1 MDPMN
6 KPAAQSDSTQ
16 HRGPGRP
23 PKPSEA
29 TQTAEQVVQNNRL
42 LARLQQ
48 DYNEARAQY
57 APIQRRLQ
65 ILDATD
71 SGDLWKTL
79 KAKFPPYQIMPDTNF
94 ISYVKNNLLA
104 SIYSVGKSA
113 SIQPT
118 SEDDK
123 DIIVALNIAMERIWT
138 MSKVP
143 YYEFLAG
150 ERAALLNM
158 GITQV
163 GWSEETNQHYG
174 SDIQK
179 GNIVLKNIDP
189 LKFMRDPF
197 ATSLETASYCL
208 TTENYPKTFF
218 QEDPRYRDTFKQY
231 ELTHQGGSTTP
242 IQTNIN
248 KQQPTPPQRG
258 YYTLVTFWVRENGEI
273 NEYHTINAEFLL
285 YSKKGIKPNQ
295 FPFAILYCNE
305 PAGKLVGN
313 SECSKIFANNTAYNI
328 LNSLAITA
336 EYKNQ
341 RPPKFVNRQSG
352 LNIRAFSKTGDDAD
366 KTFIVN
372 READKAVSYHQF
384 PPLSMNVNNIMMGL
398 QNGIEAMSG
407 IDSHYTGRNTGSILT
422 TGGMEQMLNRVTVID
437 TPKITQY
444 ENYARTLTSL
454 ILYNFVEFG
463 GSRKYLYKDPNKFE
477 WKTVTV
483 DFTKIKSDTVFDYE
497 IDISSELP
505 RNKAHIA
512 DVANNLMEKQMQYEQ
527 EGHTVDLIT
536 EEEWLM
542 FQDLPNKEYML
553 KRMGIQRMEDQVT
566 KVSQTLFTYANL
578 VKNGMSP
585 DDAIMATAQYLEK
598 QRQGEANP
606 EPDAA
611 TDFETQAMPQQTSQ
625 AAAQAAPPA
634 AGV

>member
-1 MDPMN
+1 MDP
-6 KPAAQSDSTQ
+6 TQ
-16 HRGPGRP
+16 TEHRGPGRP
-23 PKPSEA
+23 PKSEKPA
-29 TQTAEQVVQNNRL
+29 TSPEQMADNIRL
-42 LARLQQ
+42 MERLRRYY
-48 DYNEARAQY
+48 DEARAQY
-57 APIQRRLQ
+57 APIQKRMQL
-65 ILDATD
+65 LDATD
-71 SGDLWKTL
+71 SGDLWKSI
-79 KAKFPPYQIMPDTNF
+79 KARFPAYQIMPDTNF
-94 ISYVKNNLLA
+94 VSYVKNNLLA
-104 SIYSVGKSA
+104 SIYCVGKSA

-118 SEDDK
+118 SEHDK
-123 DIIVALNIAMERIWT
+123 DIIVNLNIAMERIWT

-143 YYEFLAG
+143 YYQFLAG
-150 ERAALLNM
+150 DRAALLNM

-163 GWSEETNQHYG
+163 GWTENAAQQYG

-179 GNIVLKNIDP
+179 GNIVLRNVDP

-197 ATSLETASYCL
+197 ATSLETSAYCL

-218 QEDPRYRDTFKQY
+218 MEDTRYREAFRQY
-231 ELTHQGGSTTP
+231 LFTHQEGSTIP
-242 IQTNIN
+242 IVTNIN

-258 YYTLVTFWVRENGEI
+258 YYTLVTFWVRENGSI
-273 NEYHTINAEFLL
+273 NEYHTLNAEYLL
-285 YSKKGIKPNQ
+285 YSKQGIRPNT

-305 PAGKLVGN
+305 PAGKLIGN
-313 SECSKIFANNTAYNI
+313 SECSKIFANNVAYNI
-328 LNSLAITA
+328 MNSLAITA

-341 RPPKFVNRQSG
+341 RPPKFVNKMSG

-366 KTFIVN
+366 KTFLVN
-372 READKAVSYHQF
+372 RDADKAVYYHQF
-384 PPLSMNVNNIMMGL
+384 PPVSMNINNIMLGL

-437 TPKITQY
+437 TPKIMQY
-444 ENYARTLTSL
+444 ENYARQLTSL
-454 ILYNFVEFG
+454 ILYNFVEFA
-463 GSRKYLYKDPNKFE
+463 GSRKYFYKDPNKFE

-483 DFTKIKSDTVFDYE
+483 NFKEIDADTLFDYT

-505 RNKAHIA
+505 RNKQHIA

-527 EGHTVDLIT
+527 EGHSVDLIT

-566 KVSQTLFTYANL
+566 NVSQTLFTYANL

-606 EPDAA
+606 QPDAA
-611 TDFETQAMPQQTSQ
+611 TDFQTQAMPQQTSQ
-625 AAAQAAPPA
+625 AAAQAVP
-634 AGV
+634 GV